1 MNYRNLVRRPFDIVA
16 RRPYLWLLGLLAGGA
31 TSYSSWSGNSYRSS
45 GNNDKIYSNVSFATL
60 QTFWNNNWEWIVWLA
75 AIALVVSVVLFIL
88 GCIATGGIIRAA
100 VAHDEGRE
108 YGLGTAWRA
117 GYSTGW
123 RIAGLRLTTLVL
135 AITPA
140 IFIAALAGA
149 TAALATTFIPAAVIL
164 ALVLAAAALASVAF
178 WIVLGVAYELAQR
191 IIVLEDG
198 PVFESLAEGFRM
210 VRWHLKETGLGWGIL
225 VAISIAAGIA
235 MGIVAVAVAVPAAAL
250 GFSGWLIG
258 GTTGVIVLGSFAGVF
273 FLGVV
278 LAAIGLWSAYSS
290 VYWTLL
296 YRVVRAMPLPAP
308 RGAVAPA

>member
-1 MNYRNLVRRPFDIVA
+1 MNYGKLVRRPFDIVA

-45 GNNDKIYSNVSFATL
+45 GNNGTIYKNVSLETI

-75 AIALVVSVVLFIL
+75 AIALVVSVVLFVL

-100 VAHDEGRE
+100 VAHEEGRD
-108 YGLGTAWRA
+108 YKLGTAWRA

-123 RIAGLRLTTLVL
+123 RIAGLRLITFVL
-135 AITPA
+135 AVTPA
-140 IFIAALAGA
+140 IFIAALVGA
-149 TAALATTFIPAAVIL
+149 IALLSNTFVPSAVLL

-178 WIVLGVAYELAQR
+178 WIVIGIAYELAQR

-198 PVFESLAEGFRM
+198 PVFESLADGFRM

-250 GFSGWLIG
+250 GFTGWLIG

-273 FLGVV
+273 FLGAL

-296 YRVVRAMPLPAP
+296 YRSVRAMPLPAP
-308 RGAVAPA
+308 RGVIAPA